1 MNWFKRAIHL
11 DPSGLEGDFDWR
23 TTKKKKK
30 KDKRAILGGH

>member
-11 DPSGLEGDFDWR
+11 DPCGLEGDFDWR
-23 TTKKKKK
+23 TTKKE